1 MASCDLLDLK
11 CIFVN
16 ELIGSAMLSVLLAAI
31 IFFIFSSKL
40 KIGFRTAFVVS
51 IPMILL
57 FGMMLGGFS
66 AIYAFI
72 TVLLGFLLASIFQ
85 KLIGN
90 QGFI

>member
-1 MASCDLLDLK
+1 MTSCDLLDLK

-16 ELIGSAMLSVLLAAI
+16 ELIGSAVLSVLIAAI

-51 IPMILL
+51 IPMLLL

-72 TVLLGFLLASIFQ
+72 TVLLGFLIASIVQ
-85 KLIGN
+85 KIISGR
-90 QGFI
+90 